1 MTGLDNYQGSGGQES
16 DKPSPRVLLMDDEEA
31 ILRVTGKLLGYLGYD
46 VELAR
51 EGAEAVEAYHQAR
64 EAGRPFDL
72 VILDLTVH
80 GGMGGQEALQRLRQ
94 IDPGVRAIVSSGY
107 RTDPVVSDY
116 ESHGF
121 SGAASKP
128 YQLDDLRRAIDE
140 AMA

>member
-1 MTGLDNYQGSGGQES
+1 MTGLENYQGSGGQES
-16 DKPSPRVLLMDDEEA
+16 GKPSRRVLLMDDEEA
-31 ILRVTGKLLGYLGYD
+31 ILRVTGKLLGHLGYD
-46 VELAR
+46 VKLAR
-51 EGAEAVEAYHQAR
+51 EGREAVEASRQAL
-64 EAGRPFDL
+64 ESARPFDL

-80 GGMGGQEALQRLRQ
+80 DGMGGEETLRELRQ
-94 IDPGVRAIVSSGY
+94 MDPDVRAIVSSGY
-107 RTDPVVSDY
+107 RTDPIVSDY